1 MNDKLLLLHG
11 DIIGR
16 KEGRLML
23 DISIV
28 LTVSSALT
36 FSSLSLSLS
45 LKVLGAVFQDFLC
58 RKEDFLRALRGF
70 LRELVRRC
78 EGFPFSVFARSL
90 MQQRSE
96 PEFTSLDQSHKVWT
110 HSDISYTRVII
121 ISSSILI
128 SPFFTFCTSMYLLP
142 LSLSL
147 PLLSASPLFFSFS
160 LPLYCSSPSPL
171 YTH

>member
-1 MNDKLLLLHG
+1 
-11 DIIGR
+11 
-16 KEGRLML
+16 ML
-23 DISIV
+23 DISIA

-36 FSSLSLSLS
+36 FSSLSLSLSLS

-96 PEFTSLDQSHKVWT
+96 PEFTSLDQSHKV
-110 HSDISYTRVII
+110 
-121 ISSSILI
+121 
-128 SPFFTFCTSMYLLP
+128 
-142 LSLSL
+142 
-147 PLLSASPLFFSFS
+147 
-160 LPLYCSSPSPL
+160 
-171 YTH
+171 